1 MDVLIMLATTI
12 AYVYSVFALL
22 YFIVTL
28 QQQSPMT
35 FFDTPPML
43 LLFISLGR
51 WLEHSNRLRTTEYIV
66 NLMSLRPTK
75 ATLLEVEQK
84 KSLQS
89 SAKELIIKNE
99 RTIDIDLVE
108 KDDFI
113 RVRPGERIPTDG
125 RMIVGEALVDES
137 FINGESMPVSKKPGS
152 LLLGGSIVSNGN
164 VIMMATNVGADSQ
177 LCQIVKMVENAQT
190 TKAPIQ
196 QFADR
201 ISSYFIPFVIL
212 ASLFSFITWLF
223 IGSTF
228 FQFIF
233 SLNPQFYQTMTH
245 TEIIIQFAF
254 QVGLSVMIISC
265 PCALG
270 IATPSA
276 VIIGTGIGIFKC

>member
-1 MDVLIMLATTI
+1 MLATTI
-12 AYVYSVFALL
+12 AYVYSVFVLL
-22 YFIVTL
+22 YFIVTM
-28 QQQSPMT
+28 QQKSPMT

-43 LLFISLGR
+43 LLFISFGR
-51 WLEHSNRLRTTEYIV
+51 WLEHLNRLQTTEYIV

-75 ATLLEVEQK
+75 ATLLEVEQR
-84 KSLQS
+84 KSVQS
-89 SAKELIIKNE
+89 ITKELIIKSE

-108 KDDFI
+108 KDDYI

-125 RMIVGEALVDES
+125 RMMVGEALVDES
-137 FINGESMPVSKKPGS
+137 FINGESMPVCKKPGS
-152 LLLGGSIVSNGN
+152 LLLGGSIVSNGS

-212 ASLFSFITWLF
+212 TSLFSFIVWLF

-228 FQFIF
+228 FRFIF

-254 QVGLSVMIISC
+254 QIGLSVMIISC

-276 VIIGTGIGIFKC
+276 VIIGTGIGI